1 MLTPKI
7 DEQISDGKA
16 GVDVAVLQTLQD
28 FARWKRAGQLLRV
41 VPEGWETIDATFK
54 DPDAEWVGITV
65 NLIAYTYNSERVQ
78 PTDIPQSALDF
89 LRPQFKGKAV
99 TPYPADDDVTLYLF
113 HTIVQRYGWEFMDRY
128 MANEPNFIQGHLG
141 ALRSISAG
149 DNLVTFDMIAAL
161 TLLEKARESQRSLR
175 SRALTPCRSGRRAPL
190 YSRRASCERGQV
202 IHHLVPGEG
211 AAGEV
216 HRMVCAGRCRATG
229 GTEANLRIQAG
240 QQLFRLRFRRDEAGR
255 AAQALRGL
263 HRTGEEHRR
272 GALVGIW
279 SRDPNL
285 RSPQD

>member
-161 TLLEKARESQRSLR
+161 TLLEKAEGKPAELAFPSLDPMPIWAQGAAIFKTRLMRTRPSYSSPGSWRRS
-175 SRALTPCRSGRRAPL
+175 
-190 YSRRASCERGQV
+190 SRRSSPDGLCGPMSR
-202 IHHLVPGEG
+202 H
-211 AAGEV
+211 
-216 HRMVCAGRCRATG
+216 
-229 GTEANLRIQAG
+229 
-240 QQLFRLRFRRDEAGR
+240 RRD
-255 AAQALRGL
+255 
-263 HRTGEEHRR
+263 
-272 GALVGIW
+272 
-279 SRDPNL
+279 
-285 RSPQD
+285 